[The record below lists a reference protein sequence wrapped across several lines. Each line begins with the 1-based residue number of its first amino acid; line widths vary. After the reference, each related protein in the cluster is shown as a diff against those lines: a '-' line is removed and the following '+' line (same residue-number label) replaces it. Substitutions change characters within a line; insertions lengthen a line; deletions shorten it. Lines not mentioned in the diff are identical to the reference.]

1 MKSPEAVWDFWSHSP
16 ESLHQVTILM
26 SDRGI
31 PLSFRHMHGFGSHT
45 FKWVNAAGEVFL
57 LNITSR
63 RIKESKS
70 RESISRRNCWENPDF
85 HIEDLHNAIENQ
97 EFPSWTLS
105 VQIIPYADA
114 LTMKETLLM

>member
-1 MKSPEAVWDFWSHSP
+1 MRDPRGFALKFYTDEGNYDLVGNNTPIFSFVMQLSFQILFIAKRNPRTHLKSPEAVWDFWSHSP

-63 RIKESKS
+63 RIKESK
-70 RESISRRNCWENPDF
+70 I
-85 HIEDLHNAIENQ
+85 
-97 EFPSWTLS
+97 
-105 VQIIPYADA
+105 
-114 LTMKETLLM
+114 